1 MTNLFSSF
9 DPSTNIIGL
18 NLGFN
23 WLSLIVPVIV
33 FPVRFWLVNS
43 QISETLS
50 SVTSYVTSELR
61 AVFGPVILPGTLLL
75 FLTFFSLILSVN
87 FMGLVP
93 RVFTGT
99 RHLSIT
105 LAFSLPL
112 WLGYMVWSLLFQFN
126 RTNSP
131 YASDSS
137 NWKS

>member
-1 MTNLFSSF
+1 M
-9 DPSTNIIGL
+9 
-18 NLGFN
+18 
-23 WLSLIVPVIV
+23 

-75 FLTFFSLILSVN
+75 FLTFFSLILIVN

-112 WLGYMVWSLLFQFN
+112 
-126 RTNSP
+126 
-131 YASDSS
+131 
-137 NWKS
+137 